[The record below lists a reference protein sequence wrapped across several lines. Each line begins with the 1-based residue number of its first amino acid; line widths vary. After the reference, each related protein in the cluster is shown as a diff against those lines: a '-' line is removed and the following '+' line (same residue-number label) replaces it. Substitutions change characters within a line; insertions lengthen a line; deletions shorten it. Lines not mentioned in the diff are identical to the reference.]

1 MIETQ
6 KDYCAAVDQV
16 KKHDYLYFTLNAPEI
31 SDEAYD
37 ALYFSLQ
44 EYEEK
49 HPKDVLAD
57 SPTQT
62 CYSENGNGKRTV
74 ARRTPCLSMK
84 KVHTAADMVKYL
96 KAQQTA
102 ARLEDVFIDVEWK
115 FDGETVALVY
125 INGHLA
131 EATYGHGKEL
141 MGNDCL
147 AHIRH
152 VQGVPGYVEAWLDTP
167 RTEVRGEVIISLDT
181 FSRYSKAGKS
191 PRVTSNG
198 IMSKKIAVAADCR
211 LLEFHPFRLL
221 SDAYSTQ
228 CDAMRELERL
238 GFLTSG
244 MVDGF
249 HFVGNMADLEQAV
262 EQIVCEAETRRAD
275 LPWPSDGLVFKFD
288 DYAVYDG
295 IGCTNHDAKFNCAFK
310 FRPIHKAVTIYRG
323 HHTTIGEKT
332 GKVTYV
338 ADFDEVEMNGHRFAH
353 ANCGSERS
361 FMSKGLIPGCQ
372 IEVSLHGDV
381 IVCVDGRVEESVVS
395 EIQEPEQVQENVAD
409 APAIMEDAPTADEA
423 TDDAEQVTALEITAE
438 APAVTMDVPAA
449 NEAVEEQQVIAPT
462 RAAIDQEGTPEY
474 EAELERLKAM
484 FDVPK
489 KRQPKRHYIM
499 VDDEEYFKKRDAEFE
514 RAEREERERA
524 RRERLKPK
532 NILSQLLTWVLA
544 FIALSAALSLFGLPF
559 FLFPLIAGGFACTR

>member
-44 EYEEK
+44 EYEDK
-49 HPKDVLAD
+49 HPEDVLAD

-62 CYSENGNGKRTV
+62 CYSENGNGKRTM

-152 VQGVPGYVEAWLDTP
+152 VQGVPGYVEAWRDTP

-198 IMSKKIAVAADCR
+198 IMSKKMAVAADCR

-221 SDAYSTQ
+221 SDAYPTQ
-228 CDAMRELERL
+228 CNAMRELERF

-249 HFVGNMADLEQAV
+249 HFNGNLADLEQAV

-275 LPWPSDGLVFKFD
+275 LPWPTDGLVFKFD
-288 DYAVYDG
+288 YYAVYDR

-323 HHTTIGEKT
+323 YHTTIGEKT

-338 ADFDEVEMNGHRFAH
+338 AAFDEVEMNGHRFAH

-361 FMSKGLIPGCQ
+361 FMSKRLIPGCQ

-381 IVCVDGRVEESVVS
+381 IVCVDGRVEE
-395 EIQEPEQVQENVAD
+395 PEQVQENVT
-409 APAIMEDAPTADEA
+409 DAPTIMVDAFTEDEA
-423 TDDAEQVTALEITAE
+423 VDGSEKVIALEITAD
-438 APAVTMDVPAA
+438 APAATMDVPAA
-449 NEAVEEQQVIAPT
+449 NEAVDEEQVIAPT
-462 RAAIDQEGTPEY
+462 RAVIDQEGTPEY
-474 EAELERLKAM
+474 EAESERMKVLC
-484 FDVPK
+484 DTRP

-532 NILSQLLTWVLA
+532 NILCQLLTWLLA

>member
-37 ALYFSLQ
+37 ALYFALQ

-49 HPKDVLAD
+49 HPEDVLAD

-84 KVHTAADMVKYL
+84 KVHTAADMAKYL

-102 ARLEDVFIDVEWK
+102 AHLDNVSIDVEWK

-152 VQGVPGYVEAWLDTP
+152 VQGVPGYVEAWCDTP
-167 RTEVRGEVIISLDT
+167 RAEVRGEVIISLDI

-228 CDAMRELERL
+228 CDAMRALERL

-244 MVDGF
+244 MVDSF
-249 HFVGNMADLEQAV
+249 HIVGNMAELEQAV

-275 LPWPSDGLVFKFD
+275 LPWPTDGLVFKFD
-288 DYAVYDG
+288 DYAVYDR

-310 FRPIHKAVTIYRG
+310 FRPVHKAVTIYRG
-323 HHTTIGEKT
+323 HHTTVGEKT

-361 FMSKGLIPGCQ
+361 FMSKRLIPGCK

-381 IVCVDGRVEESVVS
+381 IVCVDGRVEE
-395 EIQEPEQVQENVAD
+395 PEQVQENVAD
-409 APAIMEDAPTADEA
+409 APTIMVDALTEVEA
-423 TDDAEQVTALEITAE
+423 TDDSEQVTTPEITAD
-438 APAVTMDVPAA
+438 APAAD
-449 NEAVEEQQVIAPT
+449 EAVDEQQVIALE
-462 RAAIDQEGTPEY
+462 RAAVDQEGTPEY
-474 EAELERLKAM
+474 EAESERMKAL
-484 FDVPK
+484 FDTRQ

-514 RAEREERERA
+514 REERERA

-532 NILSQLLTWVLA
+532 NILCQLLTWVLA

>member
-49 HPKDVLAD
+49 HPEDVFAD

-102 ARLEDVFIDVEWK
+102 ALLEDVFIDVEWK

-152 VQGVPGYVEAWLDTP
+152 VQGVPGYVEAWRDTP

-198 IMSKKIAVAADCR
+198 IMSKKMAVAADCC

-249 HFVGNMADLEQAV
+249 HIVGNVAELEQAV
-262 EQIVCEAETRRAD
+262 EQIVCEAETRRAE
-275 LPWPSDGLVFKFD
+275 LPWPTDGLVFKFD
-288 DYAVYDG
+288 DYAVYER

-323 HHTTIGEKT
+323 YHTTVGEKT

-381 IVCVDGRVEESVVS
+381 IVCVDGMVEESVAS
-395 EIQEPEQVQENVAD
+395 EIQKPEQVQENALD
-409 APAIMEDAPTADEA
+409 APDIMVDAFTEDEA
-423 TDDAEQVTALEITAE
+423 VDVAEQVTA
-438 APAVTMDVPAA
+438 PA
-449 NEAVEEQQVIAPT
+449 

-474 EAELERLKAM
+474 EAELERQTAM
-484 FDVPK
+484 FEVPK

-499 VDDEEYFKKRDAEFE
+499 VGDEEYFKKRDAEFE
-514 RAEREERERA
+514 REEREERERA

-532 NILSQLLTWVLA
+532 NILCQLLTWVLA